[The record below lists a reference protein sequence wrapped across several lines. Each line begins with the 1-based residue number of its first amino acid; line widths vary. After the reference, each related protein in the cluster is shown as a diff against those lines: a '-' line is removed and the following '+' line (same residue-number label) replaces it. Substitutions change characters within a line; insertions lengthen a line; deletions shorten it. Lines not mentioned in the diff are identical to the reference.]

1 MCLSG
6 SPPNPPH
13 QGRRTSTP
21 VGIFVEIRTMQSSPD
36 LSPRVVEV
44 TDNVTETLS
53 TEDSVEMGA
62 RELIDLRFAS
72 LNAIDEDVDTDTF
85 VYGANPENLT
95 NSGANDDA
103 EFEEHDE
110 GEARVGVE
118 GRDRMWNPFRKLAGG
133 GFDFVVRKGRN
144 KRIVEPG
151 SEESFNQILAGKTN
165 MGILKLLEIHGGV
178 RVFIGPRLDE
188 PRDILIGDSRWNM

>member
-1 MCLSG
+1 MREKNKVPLQKHPEPSGAVEKIKRTRRPSG
-6 SPPNPPH
+6 SIAVL
-13 QGRRTSTP
+13 
-21 VGIFVEIRTMQSSPD
+21 VGIFVEIQTMQSSSD

-85 VYGANPENLT
+85 VYGANPEKLT

-110 GEARVGVE
+110 GEARVGME
-118 GRDRMWNPFRKLAGG
+118 GGDWMWNPFRKLAGG
-133 GFDFVVRKGRN
+133 GFDLSLEKAEKRELRN
-144 KRIVEPG
+144 QEAKNPSTKFWLERQIWG
-151 SEESFNQILAGKTN
+151 S
-165 MGILKLLEIHGGV
+165 
-178 RVFIGPRLDE
+178 
-188 PRDILIGDSRWNM
+188 